1 MDMPTILAT
10 KNKNM
15 RLYQRSVVRTDVEVN
30 NGNAYLGGKLLN
42 FSYGGAAI
50 TYPDKNDL
58 KGNSLE
64 VGQEMLLDLDGKVK
78 FPARIV
84 RIFDGGF
91 AAKFDFSIE
100 LAMA

>member
-1 MDMPTILAT
+1 
-10 KNKNM
+10 M
-15 RLYQRSVVRTDVEVN
+15 RAYQRSLVRTDVDVKI
-30 NGNAYLGGKLLN
+30 GKTCLDGKLLN

-50 TYPDKNDL
+50 KYQDKNDR
-58 KGNSLE
+58 KGNSLK
-64 VGQEMLLDLDGKVK
+64 VGQEMMLNLDGRVK

-91 AAKFDFSIE
+91 ATEFDFSLE